1 MRDGLEPSPNHDK
14 FTNALM
20 LGYTPPA
27 PDVLMIREYVGEEGE
42 AGEACKMGD
51 GEEVVGEEEESDEGD
66 KFEQACLLALGE

>member
-1 MRDGLEPSPNHDK
+1 MQVAEGGRDGCRRWRAWKAMRDGLEPSPNHAK

-42 AGEACKMGD
+42 AGEMCD
-51 GEEVVGEEEESDEGD
+51 GEEEVGED
-66 KFEQACLLALGE
+66 

>member
-1 MRDGLEPSPNHDK
+1 
-14 FTNALM
+14 
-20 LGYTPPA
+20 
-27 PDVLMIREYVGEEGE
+27 MIREYICGNVGEEGE